1 MSETAE
7 RPVALVTGAGTG
19 IGAACA
25 RRLAAEGFRV
35 GIHYRSSEEKAKKLA
50 AELAGS
56 EGARNG
62 GEAFLIKADLADPA
76 SLDAM
81 MVELKDVAGRVDVL
95 VNNAGYN
102 VNAPMLAMNLD
113 QYDAVASVAR
123 GTWYLT
129 KLVLRRFMLRKG
141 TGRIVNISSVVGHT
155 GNAGQIPYTMV
166 KAGLDAFVKSL
177 AQELAGR
184 EILVNAV
191 APGFIDTDMT
201 EELPPEIK
209 QSILS
214 RIPLGRMG
222 LADEIADVVA
232 FLATRGS
239 YVQGSVLHV
248 NGGMYGG

>member
-1 MSETAE
+1 MSEASDK
-7 RPVALVTGAGTG
+7 PVALVTGGGTG
-19 IGAACA
+19 IGSACC

-35 GIHYRSSEEKAKKLA
+35 GIHYRSSEEKSKKLA
-50 AELAGS
+50 DELS
-56 EGARNG
+56 STPG
-62 GEAFLIKADLADPA
+62 GAFLIKADLMDPA
-76 SLDAM
+76 SLDGLVA
-81 MVELKDVAGRVDVL
+81 ELKDAAGRVDVL

-102 VNAPMLAMNLD
+102 VNAPMLAMNLE

-141 TGRIVNISSVVGHT
+141 TGRIINISSVVGHT

-166 KAGLDAFVKSL
+166 KAGLDAFTKSL
-177 AQELAGR
+177 AQELTGR

-191 APGFIDTDMT
+191 APGFIDTEMT
-201 EELPPEIK
+201 EELPAEIK
-209 QSILS
+209 QAILAKIPLS
-214 RIPLGRMG
+214 RMG
-222 LADEIADVVA
+222 NAEEVADVVA

-239 YVQGSVLHV
+239 YIQGSVLHV

>member
-1 MSETAE
+1 MSEASDK
-7 RPVALVTGAGTG
+7 PVALVTGGGTG
-19 IGAACA
+19 IGAACC
-25 RRLAAEGFRV
+25 RRLATEGFRV

-50 AELAGS
+50 DELAS
-56 EGARNG
+56 TAG
-62 GEAFLIKADLADPA
+62 GAFLIKADLTDPA
-76 SLDAM
+76 SLDGLVA
-81 MVELKDVAGRVDVL
+81 ELKDAAGRVDVL

-102 VNAPMLAMNLD
+102 VNAPMLAMNLE

-141 TGRIVNISSVVGHT
+141 TGRIINISSVVGHT

-177 AQELAGR
+177 AQELTGR

-201 EELPPEIK
+201 EELPAEIK
-209 QSILS
+209 QSILG
-214 RIPLGRMG
+214 RIPLARMG
-222 LADEIADVVA
+222 SADEIADVVA

-239 YVQGSVLHV
+239 YIQGSVLHV

>member
-1 MSETAE
+1 MSEASE
-7 RPVALVTGAGTG
+7 KPVALVTGGGTG
-19 IGAACA
+19 IGAACC

-50 AELAGS
+50 DELS
-56 EGARNG
+56 STPG
-62 GEAFLIKADLADPA
+62 GAFLIKADLMDPA
-76 SLDAM
+76 SLDRL
-81 MVELKDVAGRVDVL
+81 VGELKDAAGRVDVL

-102 VNAPMLAMNLD
+102 VNAPMLAMNLE

-141 TGRIVNISSVVGHT
+141 TGRIINISSVVGHT

-166 KAGLDAFVKSL
+166 KAGLDAFTKSL
-177 AQELAGR
+177 AQELTGR

-191 APGFIDTDMT
+191 APGFIDTEMT
-201 EELPPEIK
+201 EELSPEIK
-209 QSILS
+209 QAILGK
-214 RIPLGRMG
+214 IPLSRMG
-222 LADEIADVVA
+222 LASEVADVVA

-239 YVQGSVLHV
+239 YIQGSVLHV

>member
-1 MSETAE
+1 MSETTD

-25 RRLAAEGFRV
+25 RRLATEGFRV

-50 AELAGS
+50 DELA
-56 EGARNG
+56 ATAG
-62 GEAFLIKADLADPA
+62 GAFLVKADLMDPA

-81 MVELKDVAGRVDVL
+81 VAELKDAAGRIDVL

-102 VNAPMLAMNLD
+102 VNAPMLSMNLE

-141 TGRIVNISSVVGHT
+141 TGRIINISSVVGHT

-201 EELPPEIK
+201 EELPAEIK
-209 QSILS
+209 QAILGK
-214 RIPLGRMG
+214 IPLGRMG
-222 LADEIADVVA
+222 SGEEVADVVA

-239 YVQGSVLHV
+239 YIQGSVLHV

>member
-1 MSETAE
+1 MSDASDK
-7 RPVALVTGAGTG
+7 PVALVTGGGTG
-19 IGAACA
+19 IGAACC

-50 AELAGS
+50 DELA
-56 EGARNG
+56 ATPG
-62 GEAFLIKADLADPA
+62 GAFLVKADLMDPA
-76 SLDAM
+76 SLDGL
-81 MVELKDVAGRVDVL
+81 VLELKDAAGRVYVL

-102 VNAPMLAMNLD
+102 VNAPMLAMNLE

-141 TGRIVNISSVVGHT
+141 TGRIINISSVVGHT

-166 KAGLDAFVKSL
+166 KAGLDAFTKSL
-177 AQELAGR
+177 AQELTGR

-191 APGFIDTDMT
+191 APGFIDTEMT
-201 EELPPEIK
+201 EELPAEIK
-209 QSILS
+209 QAILAKIPLS
-214 RIPLGRMG
+214 RMG
-222 LADEIADVVA
+222 NAEEVADVVA

-239 YVQGSVLHV
+239 YIQGSVLHV

>member
-1 MSETAE
+1 MSDASDK
-7 RPVALVTGAGTG
+7 PVALVTGGGTG
-19 IGAACA
+19 IGAACC

-50 AELAGS
+50 DQLS
-56 EGARNG
+56 STPG
-62 GEAFLIKADLADPA
+62 GAFLIKADLMDPA
-76 SLDAM
+76 SLDGLVA
-81 MVELKDVAGRVDVL
+81 ELKDAAGRVDVL

-102 VNAPMLAMNLD
+102 VNAPMLAMNLE

-141 TGRIVNISSVVGHT
+141 TGRIINISSVVGHT

-166 KAGLDAFVKSL
+166 KAGLDAFTKSL
-177 AQELAGR
+177 AQELTGR

-191 APGFIDTDMT
+191 APGFIDTEMT
-201 EELPPEIK
+201 EELPAEIK
-209 QSILS
+209 QAILAKIPLS
-214 RIPLGRMG
+214 RMG
-222 LADEIADVVA
+222 NAEEVADVVA

-239 YVQGSVLHV
+239 YIQGSVLHV